1 MDRIQERLIPSKY
14 YGKSSKRLIQTS
26 GEELINHKLLNV
38 YICNKGICSANLSSK
53 IILRNSF
60 IVLTDVLFNLILPFS
75 PKEIDSF
82 NNVTILKDINERKI
96 YRTERSLSSL
106 KIEILL
112 DDQLTENDKKKV
124 RQNKETEICSYSP
137 IVLLQRHQPPYAKEL
152 SRKGV
157 NDGNMNAIFFN
168 QFEWTDS
175 MIEVLN
181 KIIINDIIVSL
192 NTHITDVLI
201 VEVLTD
207 SPLLIIKENINC
219 GNFLN
224 NEKFNFL
231 IDRINY
237 NSLTDFPINE
247 RLYGEALFHIF
258 LQNERYNIAYRTNR
272 IIIDLVNILKSNHS
286 NTNRLYHDY
295 SNTTTTQQEHKGV

>member
-1 MDRIQERLIPSKY
+1 M
-14 YGKSSKRLIQTS
+14 
-26 GEELINHKLLNV
+26 
-38 YICNKGICSANLSSK
+38 
-53 IILRNSF
+53 
-60 IVLTDVLFNLILPFS
+60 
-75 PKEIDSF
+75 ID
-82 NNVTILKDINERKI
+82 
-96 YRTERSLSSL
+96 
-106 KIEILL
+106 
-112 DDQLTENDKKKV
+112 
-124 RQNKETEICSYSP
+124 
-137 IVLLQRHQPPYAKEL
+137 
-152 SRKGV
+152 
-157 NDGNMNAIFFN
+157 
-168 QFEWTDS
+168 
-175 MIEVLN
+175 VLN

-192 NTHITDVLI
+192 NTHITDVFI
-201 VEVLTD
+201 VEVLID

-247 RLYGEALFHIF
+247 RLYGEAFFHIF
-258 LQNERYNIAYRTNR
+258 LQNERHNIAYRTNI